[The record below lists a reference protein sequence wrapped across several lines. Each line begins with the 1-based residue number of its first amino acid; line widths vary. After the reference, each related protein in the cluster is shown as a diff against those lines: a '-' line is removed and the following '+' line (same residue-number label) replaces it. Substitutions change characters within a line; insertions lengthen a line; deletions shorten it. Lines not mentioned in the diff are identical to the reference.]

1 MIKGKPRSL
10 KAWPADIE
18 SYFSTDSSTQSTVHN
33 NTTCDVLEA
42 LIRCKCSYSQII
54 EPVEWLVKSQS
65 EDGSWRL
72 QSPDDNSDI
81 FPALTWSTSEYLNVL
96 VDRIRLEEELGL
108 R

>member
-42 LIRCKCSYSQII
+42 LNS
-54 EPVEWLVKSQS
+54 
-65 EDGSWRL
+65 L
-72 QSPDDNSDI
+72 QVQLFTD
-81 FPALTWSTSEYLNVL
+81 Y
-96 VDRIRLEEELGL
+96 
-108 R
+108 